1 MKNLLINI
9 WKSSEEKES
18 TMKDQE
24 MNFQG
29 QIMENILLR
38 KMMMENI

>member
-29 QIMENILLR
+29 QIMENLLLR
-38 KMMMENI
+38 KMIMENI

>member
-38 KMMMENI
+38 KMIMENI

>member
-9 WKSSEEKES
+9 WKSSEEKRKYYEGP
-18 TMKDQE
+18 E